1 MTGARNTN
9 VNVKIG
15 GLWKRSQNLSKLTT
29 PNYKHRVFILTNHS
43 LCYYKGTIDVSFT
56 CAGRYNCNAAG
67 PHTYV
72 HRWMYRIVT
81 MNGSLSPFLYM
92 GIYDP
97 MVHVVHLRTVSY
109 ICSCYPCI
117 VCVPLKYGY
126 QV

>member
-56 CAGRYNCNAAG
+56 CAGRNVTVALLVN
-67 PHTYV
+67 HV
-72 HRWMYRIVT
+72 LHRWMYRVVT
-81 MNGSLSPFLYM
+81 MDGCLS
-92 GIYDP
+92 
-97 MVHVVHLRTVSY
+97 S
-109 ICSCYPCI
+109 SCIIWVYTTRI
-117 VCVPLKYGY
+117 VLFHIFAAVPLVLSIYFSSMGTGY
-126 QV
+126 CGTR